1 MRNLNEQIGFEMRS
15 QRLLKRMTLAQ
26 MADRLGLSSRNTVST
41 WERGKVQISVT
52 DLGNRVRIWRSIK
65 HYKNGFLP
73 LKSDSSERTIT
84 LDDVTLE
91 YLKPFIAKAKPF
103 VFGETRSL
111 PITSVQKVFEEGIK
125 KSGVPRI
132 RIHDLR
138 HSHATMLINNGVN
151 IVAVSRRLGHSDINI
166 TLKVYSHLLRKTE
179 DEMVTTISNLHRK
192 SREK

>member
-111 PITSVQKVFEEGIK
+111 PITSVQKVFEQAIK
-125 KSGVPRI
+125 DSGVPRI

-179 DEMVTTISNLHRK
+179 DEMVSTITNLHRK

>member
-1 MRNLNEQIGFEMRS
+1 MP
-15 QRLLKRMTLAQ
+15 
-26 MADRLGLSSRNTVST
+26 V
-41 WERGKVQISVT
+41 
-52 DLGNRVRIWRSIK
+52 
-65 HYKNGFLP
+65 Y
-73 LKSDSSERTIT
+73 
-84 LDDVTLE
+84 
-91 YLKPFIAKAKPF
+91 
-103 VFGETRSL
+103 
-111 PITSVQKVFEEGIK
+111 KVFEEGIK

>member
-15 QRLLKRMTLAQ
+15 QRLLKRTTLAQ

-84 LDDVTLE
+84 LDDVTME

>member
-84 LDDVTLE
+84 LDDVTME

>member
-1 MRNLNEQIGFEMRS
+1 M
-15 QRLLKRMTLAQ
+15 
-26 MADRLGLSSRNTVST
+26 
-41 WERGKVQISVT
+41 
-52 DLGNRVRIWRSIK
+52 
-65 HYKNGFLP
+65 
-73 LKSDSSERTIT
+73 
-84 LDDVTLE
+84 E

-179 DEMVTTISNLHRK
+179 DEMVTTITNLHRK

>member
-111 PITSVQKVFEEGIK
+111 PITSVQKVFEQAIK
-125 KSGVPRI
+125 DSGVPRI